1 MSSIDWFSLVIF
13 VIALSLMIFL
23 HELGHFLVSRF
34 FKIEVEE
41 FGFGLPPR
49 AMGLWRGA
57 GYLLVGGKRVEIPR
71 NFDRSFDW
79 ARLVNKPV
87 TLTADPVNGANVLRT
102 VEVGELTGAYSPS
115 TSLRLG
121 VQAGS
126 LKMDGI
132 VNEVH
137 PGTLLSLNWLPIG
150 GFVRPKGEN
159 DPRVAGGLAAASPW
173 KRIAV
178 LMAGP
183 VMNLLTAMIVFGI
196 VTGMQGIAIAGPVN
210 LEEIAP
216 NSPASEAGLQVN
228 DKILQVNAQPVED
241 TTTLSNTIRQNLDKP
256 ISLLIE
262 RDGQQMTVTIT
273 PLSSRS
279 PSEGAVGIVMAP
291 ATRPAKIVEI
301 VRNGAVM
308 TGLQA
313 AGLIYLP
320 VALIQGAIQPSE
332 ARLVGLKGIF
342 DMVNAAVQK
351 DVTTRQTDT
360 SQPGAA
366 TPSHPTN
373 WTLYIMGMLSVSLG
387 VINLFPIPAL
397 DGGRILFTL
406 PEILFHRRVPPEVEN
421 MVNGVAM
428 LLLIAFMVLI
438 NVMDFVNPAQPFI
451 P

>member
-23 HELGHFLVSRF
+23 HEFGHFLVSRF

-87 TLTADPVNGANVLRT
+87 TLTADPVNGTNVLRT

-183 VMNLLTAMIVFGI
+183 TMNLLTAMIVFGI
-196 VTGMQGIAIAGPVN
+196 VTAMQGIAIAGPVN

-291 ATRPAKIVEI
+291 ATRPATIVEI

-360 SQPGAA
+360 SGPGAA
-366 TPSHPTN
+366 SASHPTN

-428 LLLIAFMVLI
+428 LLLIAFMVFI